1 MRRKRARKNEA
12 APASLNKF
20 ASLARLELVQRECRP
35 LSQPADD
42 FLPVP
47 HSRSAT
53 TTPVGSCTGSQQLQ
67 QGRARPVVP
76 EPAIQVKN
84 VSQPTTGAIQR
95 SVDIDLGLKDFAAPS
110 DGEVI
115 TA

>member
-53 TTPVGSCTGSQQLQ
+53 TTACRVMHRKPATSA
-67 QGRARPVVP
+67 RAR
-76 EPAIQVKN
+76 AAG
-84 VSQPTTGAIQR
+84 GA
-95 SVDIDLGLKDFAAPS
+95 
-110 DGEVI
+110 
-115 TA
+115 